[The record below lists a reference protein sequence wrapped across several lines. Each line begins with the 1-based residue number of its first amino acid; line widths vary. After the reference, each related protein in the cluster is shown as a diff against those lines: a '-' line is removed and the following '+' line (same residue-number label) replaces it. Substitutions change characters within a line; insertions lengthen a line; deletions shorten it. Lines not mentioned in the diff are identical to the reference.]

1 MSNKKILNVTLI
13 NGKWIAILKFSVS
26 IRIPANG
33 NIKVL
38 FIQKSTNRLFNEKF
52 KKKLVE
58 IYSTLW
64 YIYLQLKS
72 LLRLEVIS
80 QNSELS
86 YLSKNVFLFI

>member
-13 NGKWIAILKFSVS
+13 NGKWIAILKFFVS